1 MSKKSS
7 WEFVGELSNT
17 IVESRDTRKRGSERV
32 QKIKARWGSFLVRP
46 FPPLSHVYLVRYSSK
61 RPVMQARLRLRG
73 GRGGGSTLL
82 FMLSQLSVCSIKGAV
97 SRNSA
102 KLGDY
107 KMPFKLRET

>member
-1 MSKKSS
+1 
-7 WEFVGELSNT
+7 
-17 IVESRDTRKRGSERV
+17 
-32 QKIKARWGSFLVRP
+32 
-46 FPPLSHVYLVRYSSK
+46 
-61 RPVMQARLRLRG
+61 MQARHRLRG

-102 KLGDY
+102 KLGNY

>member
-1 MSKKSS
+1 M
-7 WEFVGELSNT
+7 
-17 IVESRDTRKRGSERV
+17 

-46 FPPLSHVYLVRYSSK
+46 FPPLSHVYLARYSSK
-61 RPVMQARLRLRG
+61 RPVMQARLRG

-82 FMLSQLSVCSIKGAV
+82 FMLSLLSVCSIKGAV

-102 KLGDY
+102 KLGNY